1 MNRPAPRVAAKFESR
16 AAATALR
23 TRTLRILVVTDAW
36 SPQINGVVTTLRNTI
51 RELEALGHT
60 VGTITPETFRTVPC
74 PTYPDIR
81 LAILPGRRVARMI
94 ESFAPDAVHIATE
107 APLGVAA
114 RRHCLRTG
122 RPFTT
127 AYHTQFPEYIHARTR
142 LPLSW
147 TYAIMRWFHA
157 PASAVMVA
165 TPDMEQRLAQRRIP
179 NLARWTRGVDT
190 TLFRPGERFDF
201 PEQRPIF
208 AYIGRV
214 AIEKNIEAFLALDL
228 PGTKWVVGDGPAR
241 AELERRFPA
250 ARFFGMKSGEELAW
264 HYRQADVFVFP
275 SRTDT
280 FGLVL
285 IEAMASGTP
294 VAAYPV
300 VGPIDV
306 IKDARAGVLHE
317 DLAVAARA
325 ALALD
330 RSFVRRYAETFSW
343 GAATTQF
350 VANLHPVWEL
360 PAPEALSAT
369 FK

>member
-1 MNRPAPRVAAKFESR
+1 MNRLAPGVAATLESR

-36 SPQINGVVTTLRNTI
+36 SPQINGVVTTLHNTI

-60 VGTITPETFRTVPC
+60 VGTITPATFRTVPC
-74 PTYPDIR
+74 PTYPEIR

-94 ESFAPDAVHIATE
+94 EDFAPDAVHIATE

-147 TYAIMRWFHA
+147 TYAIMRRFHA

-179 NLARWTRGVDT
+179 NLARWSRGVDT

-201 PEQRPIF
+201 PGQRPIF

-317 DLAVAARA
+317 DLAVAALA
-325 ALALD
+325 ALSLD
-330 RSFVRRYAETFSW
+330 RSFVRRYAESFSW

-350 VANLHPVWEL
+350 VANLHPVRDL
-360 PAPEALSAT
+360 PALEAAPASV
-369 FK
+369 K